1 MWKPLLILLLVF
13 GVTVGILWTAL
24 HTLRKVM
31 HIKESGI
38 DPAAHTP
45 APGSPFHPEM
55 ARLAFKVRAGIA
67 AGIAAILGLLVL
79 A

>member
-1 MWKPLLILLLVF
+1 MWKSLLIILLIL
-13 GVTVGILWTAL
+13 GVTVGILWTAV

-38 DPAAHTP
+38 DPGAATP

-67 AGIAAILGLLVL
+67 AGIAAILGLLAL
-79 A
+79 P